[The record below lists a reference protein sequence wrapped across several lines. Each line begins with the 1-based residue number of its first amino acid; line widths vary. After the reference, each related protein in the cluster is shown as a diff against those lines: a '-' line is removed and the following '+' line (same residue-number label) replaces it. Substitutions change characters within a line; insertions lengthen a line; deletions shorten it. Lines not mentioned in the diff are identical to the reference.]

1 MRNYASVNANFWIG
15 RTGRSLRGNHE
26 AQIVALYLITSP
38 HSNMIGLYHC
48 PIAYIAHETGLS
60 TQGATKGLRCLI
72 DVDFCTFD
80 ADIDF
85 VFVHQMAKH
94 QIGDT
99 LQETD
104 KRWKGVHNQLT
115 MTPDGPC
122 KQAFI
127 RQYNEPYN
135 LGLEFDSES
144 PYEAPSKGLPSPKQ
158 APPKP
163 GTGTGTGAGKGP
175 GAGAGA
181 GAGAPAGFDSF
192 WTQYPKKVARK
203 DAIEAFNKINP
214 DEQLLARMLKRLE
227 RDKADIQW
235 IKDKGQF
242 IPHPA
247 TWLNRRD
254 WEGDDAAQETKAGAQ
269 WAINAGFLNEFEARN
284 AGCFERNAHE
294 FRNGERIAEVAA

>member
-1 MRNYASVNANFWIG
+1 MRDYGKVNGNFWIG

-38 HSNMIGLYHC
+38 HSNMIGLFHC
-48 PIAYIAHETGLS
+48 PIAYIANETGLS

-72 DVDFCTFD
+72 GVGFCTFD
-80 ADIDF
+80 EESDF

-94 QIGDT
+94 QMGDT
-99 LQETD
+99 IQETD
-104 KRWKGVHNQLT
+104 KRWKGVHNQLA
-115 MTPDGPC
+115 MTPEGPC

-127 RQYNEPYN
+127 RQYNEPFN
-135 LGLEFDSES
+135 LGLEVDSES
-144 PYEAPSKGLPSPKQ
+144 PSEAPSKDLPSPNE
-158 APPKP
+158 APTKP
-163 GTGTGTGAGKGP
+163 GARARKGTGAR
-175 GAGAGA
+175 AS
-181 GAGAPAGFDSF
+181 AGFDSF
-192 WTQYPKKVARK
+192 WTLYPKRVARK
-203 DAIEAFNKINP
+203 DAIDAFNEINP

-235 IKDKGQF
+235 IKNDGQY

-254 WEGDDAAQETKAGAQ
+254 WEGDEAEQAAKAGAP
-269 WAINAGFLNEFEARN
+269 WAINAGFLNEFEAKN